1 MGGPASSAM
10 PQLFSSQ
17 VLSLRTWTLLCGPA
31 NLSLSVCYELLITVT
46 QCFMTA
52 VVRKLTILKKKTLH
66 ASQVLTENSAFAM
79 LML

>member
-10 PQLFSSQ
+10 PQLVSSQ

-52 VVRKLTILKKKTLH
+52 VVRKLTILKKTLH

>member
-10 PQLFSSQ
+10 PQLVSSQ

-52 VVRKLTILKKKTLH
+52 VVRKLTTLKKTLH